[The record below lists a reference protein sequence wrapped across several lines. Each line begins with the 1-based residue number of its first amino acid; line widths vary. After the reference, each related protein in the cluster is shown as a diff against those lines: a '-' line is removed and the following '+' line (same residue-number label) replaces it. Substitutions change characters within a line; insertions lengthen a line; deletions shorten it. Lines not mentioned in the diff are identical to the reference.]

1 MAAAWSVTPSWAAV
15 GVAAVLALVLLRR
28 PVGALLRLAGR
39 TGVGMAF
46 LSLFAPVGQYIGASL
61 GVNLFNAL
69 TLGVLGA
76 PGFGLLL
83 MLNWVLG

>member
-1 MAAAWSVTPSWAAV
+1 MLPGLDNPPLWVAACV
-15 GVAAVLALVLLRR
+15 GVVLCLTLLRR
-28 PVGALLRLAGR
+28 PAGALLRLAGR

-46 LSLFAPVGQYIGASL
+46 LSLFSLVGQYIGAGL
-61 GVNLFNAL
+61 GVNLFTGL

-83 MLNWVLG
+83 MLNWVLR